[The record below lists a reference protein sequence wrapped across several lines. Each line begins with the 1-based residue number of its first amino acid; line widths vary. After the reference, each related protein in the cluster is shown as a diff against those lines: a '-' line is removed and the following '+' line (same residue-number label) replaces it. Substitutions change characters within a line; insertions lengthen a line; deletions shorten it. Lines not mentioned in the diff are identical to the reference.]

1 MIFASKQKKI
11 ESLFDKYC
19 DTVAECMKTFEK
31 SFQSHCEN
39 SDREIARKNYAEV
52 HHFESLADDIIEEIE
67 VMMFSKSLFPE
78 SRSDI
83 LKLIELM
90 DKVPNRTEH
99 AVQQLSIQNIS
110 IPSEYATEILELVR
124 LCHRCVDVML
134 ESARKLFSDYTNAA
148 VAVGKV
154 DELETEADTVEGNI
168 IERIFSSEMDGFDKI
183 ILQNLIVGLGAICDR
198 AENAADHVLIMVA
211 KRKV

>member
-19 DTVAECMKTFEK
+19 STVAECVETFEK
-31 SFQSHCEN
+31 GFQSHCAN
-39 SDREIARKNYAEV
+39 NDRETARKNYAEV
-52 HHFESLADDIIEEIE
+52 HHLESLADDIMEEIE

-90 DKVPNRTEH
+90 DKVPNRGEH
-99 AVQQLSIQNIS
+99 AVQQLVIQNIS
-110 IPSEYATEILELVR
+110 IPGEYSAEILELVR
-124 LCHRCVDVML
+124 LCHRCVDAML
-134 ESARKLFSDYTNAA
+134 ESARKLFTDYTNAA
-148 VAVGKV
+148 VAIGKV
-154 DELETEADTVEGNI
+154 DELETEADIVEGSI
-168 IERIFSSEMDGFDKI
+168 IERIFSSDMGGFDKI
-183 ILQNLIVGLGAICDR
+183 ILQNLIVGLGAVCDR
-198 AENAADHVLIMVA
+198 AENAADHILIMVA

>member
-11 ESLFDKYC
+11 ESLFDEYC
-19 DTVAECMKTFEK
+19 NTVTECMNTFEK
-31 SFQSHCEN
+31 SFQSHCEDSN
-39 SDREIARKNYAEV
+39 RETARKNYGKV

-90 DKVPNRTEH
+90 DKIPNGAEH
-99 AVQQLSIQNIS
+99 AVQQLVVQHIS
-110 IPSEYATEILELVR
+110 ISKEYTAEILELVR
-124 LCHRCVDVML
+124 LCHRCVGAVL
-134 ESARKLFSDYTNAA
+134 ESARKLFTDYTNAT
-148 VAVGKV
+148 VAIGKV
-154 DELETEADTVEGNI
+154 DELETEADIVEANI
-168 IERIFSSEMDGFDKI
+168 IDRFFSSDMDGFDKI
-183 ILQNLIVGLGAICDR
+183 ILKDLVVHLGAICDR
-198 AENAADHVLIMVA
+198 AENAADHILIMVA

>member
-11 ESLFDKYC
+11 ESLFAEYC
-19 DTVAECMKTFEK
+19 NTVTECMKTFEK

-39 SDREIARKNYAEV
+39 SDGETARKNYGEV

-67 VMMFSKSLFPE
+67 VMMFGKSLFPE

-83 LKLIELM
+83 LKLVELM
-90 DKVPNRTEH
+90 DKVPNGAEH
-99 AVQQLSIQNIS
+99 AVQQLVIQHIS
-110 IPSEYATEILELVR
+110 IPREYTSEILELVR
-124 LCHRCVDVML
+124 LCHRCVDAML
-134 ESARKLFSDYTNAA
+134 ESARKLFTDYTNAA
-148 VAVGKV
+148 VAIGKV
-154 DELETEADTVEGNI
+154 DELETEADIVEGHI

-183 ILQNLIVGLGAICDR
+183 ILQNLVVGLGGICDR
-198 AENAADHVLIMVA
+198 AENAADHILIMVA